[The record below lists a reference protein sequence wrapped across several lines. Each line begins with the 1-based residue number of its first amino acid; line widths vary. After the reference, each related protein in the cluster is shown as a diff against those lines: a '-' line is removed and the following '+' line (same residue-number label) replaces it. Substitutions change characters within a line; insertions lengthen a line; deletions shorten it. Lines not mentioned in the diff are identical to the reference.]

1 MSHGIRVRLLYR
13 WVWFSLC
20 SFQTEIL
27 TRFYPLVSKTGR
39 MKKIL
44 SSILFLL
51 FVSCAFGQYETI
63 QKTARPTIPG
73 TFIFDLGVNTAIG
86 KPSTWNQGFW
96 GSRTVNFYYQYS
108 FRFGRSK
115 FSFNPG
121 IGVSLERWK
130 YKDGATL
137 IDTVELVSFPNGAV
151 ALDQVEQ
158 YNLLSPTRIYP
169 KLADKSMFVTNYFE
183 IPIEFRFDT
192 KPEDISRSFNVA
204 LGGRVGVLFDAFTK
218 VKYRDLG
225 EDVKVKNKLNHGLN
239 TFRYGVYARVGIGG
253 FSFFAFYNLSEMFE
267 SGKGPLGKDFNSL
280 TTGISINGF

>member
-1 MSHGIRVRLLYR
+1 
-13 WVWFSLC
+13 
-20 SFQTEIL
+20 
-27 TRFYPLVSKTGR
+27 

-51 FVSCAFGQYETI
+51 FVSSAFAQYETVK
-63 QKTARPTIPG
+63 KTARPNIPG
-73 TFIFDLGVNTAIG
+73 SFILDLGVNQAVNG

-108 FRFGRSK
+108 FRIARSK

-121 IGVSLERWK
+121 LGLSLERWK

-137 IDTVELVSFPNGAV
+137 IDTVELDSYPNGATS
-151 ALDQVEQ
+151 ANQVEQ

-169 KLADKSMFVTNYFE
+169 KLADKSMLVANYFE

-192 KPEDISRSFNVA
+192 KPEDISRSFNIA
-204 LGGRVGVLFDAFTK
+204 IGGRVGFLYDAFTK

-225 EDVKVKNKLNHGLN
+225 EDVKVKYKLNHGLS
-239 TFRYGVYARVGIGG
+239 TIRYGVYSRIGLGG
-253 FSFFAFYNLSEMFE
+253 FNLFVFYNISELFE
-267 SGKGPLGKDFNSL
+267 KGKGPLGQDFNSL